1 MSIVERYRKVRVPAL
16 SGLEQ
21 VWARLEAA
29 TRAAA
34 GAGGKKRKGP
44 AGPSTAVAGSPK
56 KETLALFE
64 EACEQYDVPLDLA
77 LALGCWE
84 STGFEEDAQ
93 SSKGAYGIMQV
104 LPSTAAGLGENPN
117 TVKGNIFAGVRYLG
131 QQLKKYNNDVDLALA
146 AYNWGPTALDK
157 HLKAGKDLS
166 TAPLETRKHGA
177 GVKNLQKQFA
187 VLLAPKPKQSAVVKD
202 AKR

>member
-1 MSIVERYRKVRVPAL
+1 MAAGEAA
-16 SGLEQ
+16 Q
-21 VWARLEAA
+21 AA
-29 TRAAA
+29 TRAAV

-44 AGPSTAVAGSPK
+44 AGPSTAVAGFPE
-56 KETLALFE
+56 KEVLADFE
-64 EACEQYDVPLDLA
+64 EACRQYNVPLDLA

-84 STGFEEDAQ
+84 SMGFQRGAK
-93 SSKGAYGIMQV
+93 STKGAYGIMQV